1 MRDERAGGARR
12 RRVPWMALLGALS
25 AWLVVQNAA
34 ILLASPL
41 PGAPATLIVA
51 RALLK
56 AMVLLFG
63 QALPAIALA
72 SGVGML
78 WLGGRR
84 AAAPRA
90 ARHAARPAGGPEE
103 ARHA

>member
-1 MRDERAGGARR
+1 MPDERAGGTRMGSI
-12 RRVPWMALLGALS
+12 PWMALLGALS

-41 PGAPATLIVA
+41 AGAPATLIVA
-51 RALLK
+51 RVLLK
-56 AMVLLFG
+56 ATLLLLG
-63 QALPAIALA
+63 QALPAIALL
-72 SGVGML
+72 SGVWML
-78 WLGGRR
+78 WLGARR

-90 ARHAARPAGGPEE
+90 AKPAGGPEE

>member
-1 MRDERAGGARR
+1 MREERAGRARLR
-12 RRVPWMALLGALS
+12 AVPWMALLGALG

-41 PGAPATLIVA
+41 AGAPATLIVA

-56 AMVLLFG
+56 ATLLLLG
-63 QALPAIALA
+63 QALPAIALV
-72 SGVGML
+72 SGVWML

-90 ARHAARPAGGPEE
+90 ARPAAQPAGGPEE
-103 ARHA
+103 VRHA